1 MLSEPWREI
10 ESMGLRTKP
19 SNKDRIVILLRAA
32 WAAAV
37 VVVVIASLLP
47 ADSKPIQAL
56 EKLEISDK
64 IEHMAAYFAL
74 AFLPAIH
81 EKKRFV
87 VAAALGAVALGV
99 ALEYGQLYL
108 GWRDFEIGDMIADAA
123 GVAVGIAVGM
133 PLRGVMAHRVLNSV
147 SEPRT

>member
-1 MLSEPWREI
+1 
-10 ESMGLRTKP
+10 MGLHTKSSDKHP
-19 SNKDRIVILLRAA
+19 IVLLLRAA
-32 WAAAV
+32 WAVAV

-47 ADSKPIQAL
+47 SDSKPMQAL
-56 EKLEISDK
+56 DQLEINDK
-64 IEHMAAYFAL
+64 LEHMAAYFAL

-87 VAAALGAVALGV
+87 VAAAFGAVALGV

-123 GVAVGIAVGM
+123 GVAVGVAVGAS
-133 PLRGVMAHRVLNSV
+133 LRGIVAHRLG
-147 SEPRT
+147 RG